1 MYDIDFISHENGNKL
16 NTFLSFGERCKGK
29 STEKYAF
36 CPSTMGVGFS
46 HDPIPGRRGPISA
59 AQVCIHSL
67 NDTWA
72 KGILMLTFLHLSL
85 QLCG

>member
-59 AQVCIHSL
+59 AQ
-67 NDTWA
+67 
-72 KGILMLTFLHLSL
+72 
-85 QLCG
+85 